1 MKKIIYPIEELR
13 KTCGYYDWDGEVER
27 DFSPDVCLHP
37 ESKSPYYDEGHCM
50 ASNCPLGG
58 LAEYQDF
65 KECGYSDEEARD
77 GDNQSDKEHLHR
89 IKVRFLTAY
98 PI

>member
-1 MKKIIYPIEELR
+1 MMKKVIYPIEELR
-13 KTCGYYDWDGEVER
+13 KLCNYYDWDGEVER

-37 ESKSPYYDEGHCM
+37 GSKPPYYDGGHCM

-65 KECGYSDEEARD
+65 KECGYSDDEAKD
-77 GDNQSDKEHLHR
+77 GDTEMDCVALYVEKGGG
-89 IKVRFLTAY
+89 K
-98 PI
+98 

>member
-1 MKKIIYPIEELR
+1 MEKEIIPIEELR

-77 GDNQSDKEHLHR
+77 GDNQADCVFIYKDDEQ
-89 IKVRFLTAY
+89 
-98 PI
+98 

>member
-27 DFSPDVCLHP
+27 VFSPDVCLHP

-77 GDNQSDKEHLHR
+77 GDNQSDCVFMYEDD
-89 IKVRFLTAY
+89 LTELQKRTE
-98 PI
+98 